1 METQQNITKVSA
13 DQVTTDTATR
23 DAIDYYDSKELMLEA
38 CYGEDAKIYCNTSD
52 DDLIEIALEWMA
64 IEESTQGFRLNRQG
78 VLDGL
83 KEWREEKRYHSNRNL
98 DDTPS
103 TTLY

>member
-1 METQQNITKVSA
+1 METKPKPTMVSA

-23 DAIDYYDSKELMLEA
+23 DAISYYDSKELMLEA
-38 CYGEDAKIYCNTSD
+38 CYNEDARIYASTSD

-64 IEESTQGFRLNRQG
+64 IEESNQGFKLDRQG

-83 KEWREEKRYHSNRNL
+83 KEWREEKQYHANRNL